1 MKTRNAL
8 ANQVRALMAKH
19 PALDT
24 QAKVAEAAHITQS
37 TVWRVLKAE
46 VGASVDV
53 VDSLAKAFNVEP
65 VALMADP
72 ADAPFIQLWGQM
84 NAEDRYRVMSFM
96 EVTIR
101 SRPSNMGSPVQD
113 WTNPQDTGPAT
124 KRASA
129 KAGARPLRDATTQNE
144 ATEQPAEERRKQ
156 HRRTA

>member
-1 MKTRNAL
+1 MKTRNVL
-8 ANQVRALMAKH
+8 ATQVRALMAKH

-65 VALMADP
+65 VALLSDP
-72 ADAPFIQLWGQM
+72 SNAPFIQLWGQL
-84 NAEDRYRVMSFM
+84 NEEDRYRVLSFM

-101 SRPSNMGSPVQD
+101 SRPSNMALPVQD

-129 KAGARPLRDATTQNE
+129 KAGTRPIRDSIKSNDQ
-144 ATEQPAEERRKQ
+144 QKSEEGKPNP
-156 HRRTA
+156 HRRSA